1 MDKKK
6 TQEVEDEVIEST
18 DKEKEAE
25 SSVEKEKSAEEE
37 RVKIK
42 LFKDN
47 KDYKD
52 DLTVGVNGKLYIIKR
67 GIEVEV
73 PKSVAEVIEN
83 SIKQDQ
89 ETADMIE
96 SLVNETEQKEREN
109 GI

>member
-6 TQEVEDEVIEST
+6 TQEVEDEVKET
-18 DKEKEAE
+18 AAEEKEAE
-25 SSVEKEKSAEEE
+25 VSAEKEKTAEEE

>member
-6 TQEVEDEVIEST
+6 TQEVEDEVKET
-18 DKEKEAE
+18 TAEEKEAE
-25 SSVEKEKSAEEE
+25 VSVEKEKTAEEE